1 MPIARQAKTRGF
13 RVGLAYNRLREMIV
27 WGTLSPGMR
36 LVESELM
43 TQLGLGRTPIRTAL
57 HRLQSEG
64 FVVGT
69 GKGKESLRV
78 SPLTHADAADVFEIV
93 GALESIA
100 IRRAGHD
107 WTGARALALA
117 TKRPQKRNAGA
128 HAGGAGPRAS
138 ESARRDLRPGRR
150 DSTACSCAAP
160 ARGRAWRGSWCTMK
174 AAGRAVHAA
183 LYPGLRRHAPV
194 DRAARPDGPGDPRG

>member
-27 WGTLSPGMR
+27 WGTLAPGMR

-43 TQLGLGRTPIRTAL
+43 TQLDLGRTPIRTAL

-78 SPLTHADAADVFEIV
+78 SPLTRTDATDVFEIV

-100 IRRAGHD
+100 IR
-107 WTGARALALA
+107 
-117 TKRPQKRNAGA
+117 
-128 HAGGAGPRAS
+128 
-138 ESARRDLRPGRR
+138 
-150 DSTACSCAAP
+150 
-160 ARGRAWRGSWCTMK
+160 
-174 AAGRAVHAA
+174 HAA
-183 LYPGLRRHAPV
+183 AL
-194 DRAARPDGPGDPRG
+194 DRPWR